1 MEAQP
6 DLTQLS
12 DAELK
17 DMIRRLTDEE
27 REVSRRRRVLHG
39 RIDMLKTELVS
50 RLKGRDEGELSVVDV
65 ATLATCIW
73 VPRRAQSPSVQS
85 TISLPTAAARLPT
98 FTESTTLSFTP
109 QNGQTRW

>member
-6 DLTQLS
+6 DLSQLS

-17 DMIRRLTDEE
+17 EMIQRLADEE

-39 RIDMLKTELVS
+39 RIDLLKTELVR

-65 ATLATCIW
+65 DALSRILAG
-73 VPRRAQSPSVQS
+73 
-85 TISLPTAAARLPT
+85 RL
-98 FTESTTLSFTP
+98 SDMDRLS
-109 QNGQTRW
+109 GQE

>member
-17 DMIRRLTDEE
+17 DLIRRLTDEE

-50 RLKGRDEGELSVVDV
+50 RLKGRDEGELSVVDLD
-65 ATLATCIW
+65 ALSRILAGRI
-73 VPRRAQSPSVQS
+73 PDMD
-85 TISLPTAAARLPT
+85 RLAGDD
-98 FTESTTLSFTP
+98 E
-109 QNGQTRW
+109 